1 MFFLLFGICGVEER
15 SDDEGLG
22 PTTMR
27 TELALLVP
35 CGSHVLSDDLV
46 LSFPLFFYARDVA
59 VSSVNRKHR
68 WVPIELEAQPAFLG
82 LVR

>member
-27 TELALLVP
+27 TELALLAP

-46 LSFPLFFYARDVA
+46 LSPSLFFMRVM
-59 VSSVNRKHR
+59 
-68 WVPIELEAQPAFLG
+68 
-82 LVR
+82 